1 MTTHQFSSPLAR
13 DLFALGAE
21 ATLASHR
28 PNSATFAAK
37 AAYDEEMQRQL
48 GEAYFEVPHFSPTPE
63 EINRLAA
70 EDDEKTTEAQR
81 LQTRPS
87 RHDD

>member
-21 ATLASHR
+21 ATKLR
-28 PNSATFAAK
+28 FPNSATLAAK

-48 GEAYFEVPHFSPTPE
+48 GEAYFEVPPFAPT
-63 EINRLAA
+63 A
-70 EDDEKTTEAQR
+70 EDLNRMAAADDERYAEGRQH
-81 LQTRPS
+81 RPHPANP
-87 RHDD
+87 HD

>member
-13 DLFALGAE
+13 DLFALGVGATKLRFPNG
-21 ATLASHR
+21 ATL
-28 PNSATFAAK
+28 AAK

-48 GEAYFEVPHFSPTPE
+48 GEAWEGVPHFAPTPE
-63 EINRLAA
+63 EINRMAA
-70 EDDEKTTEAQR
+70 EDDEKTTESQR